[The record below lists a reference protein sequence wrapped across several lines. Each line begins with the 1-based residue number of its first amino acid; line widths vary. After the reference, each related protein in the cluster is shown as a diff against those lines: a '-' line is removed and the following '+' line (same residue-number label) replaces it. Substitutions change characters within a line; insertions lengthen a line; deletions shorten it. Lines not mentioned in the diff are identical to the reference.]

1 MTRHGD
7 GLGYESPL
15 VRARRQ
21 RGWTQAAAMRRF
33 EAAVLEQGEQS
44 PSGAS
49 LKRMFAYWES
59 GQRAVSVPVY
69 RRAFVAIYGQS
80 AEGLGFETSSAAD
93 IAGQASLS
101 GLETLRRDLDRVLS
115 YGAPSEVV
123 VDHWE
128 QLAERYGRATRD
140 RPAALLLAV
149 LSDDLGQLQSTL
161 TGSRSSVG
169 RRRLTRV
176 VAQMSGLMLLTLVKL
191 DERTAF
197 RRWARTARVASAE
210 AGDPLTQSWMLAQEA
225 YGHFYSNDLS
235 EAVAVAKRAEDVSSA
250 PGGVGA
256 PLAAALEARVCAAIG
271 DRQATTAALRRAE
284 EHVSHLNGDALLP
297 SAFGYN
303 EAQLAFHAGSA
314 YTMLRDLPAAFAAQE
329 RALVLCAPRDYTDRA
344 LTRLDRA
351 ACFVVDGDVT
361 ASAHEIA
368 GTLLGLDDE
377 QRRGIIDGRARKV
390 IGGMSAKQRQLPI
403 VRELRDLVR
412 PTREEE
418 FQ

>member
-1 MTRHGD
+1 
-7 GLGYESPL
+7 
-15 VRARRQ
+15 
-21 RGWTQAAAMRRF
+21 MRRF

-44 PSGAS
+44 PTGTS

-80 AEGLGFETSSAAD
+80 AEGLGFETPSPELVQQPSS
-93 IAGQASLS
+93 S
-101 GLETLRRDLDRVLS
+101 GLETLRRDLERVLS
-115 YGAPSEVV
+115 NGAPSEFV
-123 VDHWE
+123 VDDWE

-140 RPAALLLAV
+140 RPAALLLAD
-149 LSDDLGQLQSTL
+149 LSDDLGQLQMAL
-161 TGSRSSVG
+161 TESRSSVG

-191 DERTAF
+191 DDRTAF

-235 EAVAVAKRAEDVSSA
+235 EAVAVAERAQLVSSTA
-250 PGGVGA
+250 GGVGA
-256 PLAAALEARVCAAIG
+256 PLAAALEARAYAVIG
-271 DRQATTAALRRAE
+271 DRQATTSALGRAE
-284 EHVSHLNGDALLP
+284 EFVSHLSGDALLP

-303 EAQLAFHAGSA
+303 AAQLAFHAGSA
-314 YTMLRDLPAAFAAQE
+314 YTGLRDLPAAFAAQE
-329 RALVLCAPRDYTDRA
+329 RALVLCAPGDYTDRA
-344 LTRLDRA
+344 MTRLDRA

-361 ASAHEIA
+361 ASAQEIA

-377 QRRGIIDGRARKV
+377 QRRGIIDGRAREV
-390 IGGMSAKQRQLPI
+390 IGGMSVKQRQLPV

-412 PTREEE
+412 PTREEDL
-418 FQ
+418 Q

>member
-1 MTRHGD
+1 MTRQGD
-7 GLGYESPL
+7 GRGHESPL
-15 VRARRQ
+15 QRARRQ

-44 PSGAS
+44 PTGAS

-80 AEGLGFETSSAAD
+80 AESLGFETALPDLVAQPSP
-93 IAGQASLS
+93 S
-101 GLETLRRDLDRVLS
+101 GLEALRRDLDRVMS
-115 YGAPSEVV
+115 HGAPSDFV
-123 VDHWE
+123 VDDWE

-140 RPAALLLAV
+140 RPAGLLLAD
-149 LSDDLGQLQSTL
+149 LSDDLGQLQAAL
-161 TGSRSSVG
+161 TESRSSVG

-191 DERTAF
+191 DDRTAF

-235 EAVAVAKRAEDVSSA
+235 EAIAVAERAQEVSSA

-256 PLAAALEARVCAAIG
+256 PLAAALEARACAAIG
-271 DRQATTAALRRAE
+271 DRRATTAALGRAE
-284 EHVSHLNGDALLP
+284 EHVSHLSGDALLP

-314 YTMLRDLPAAFAAQE
+314 YTRLRELPAAFAAQE
-329 RALVLCAPRDYTDRA
+329 RALLLAAPGDYTDRA
-344 LTRLDRA
+344 MTRLDRA
-351 ACFVVDGDVT
+351 ACFAVDGDVT
-361 ASAHEIA
+361 ASAQEIA

-377 QRRGIIDGRARKV
+377 QRRGIIDGRARDV
-390 IGGMSAKQRQLPI
+390 IGGMSTKQRQLPV
-403 VRELRDLVR
+403 VRELHDLVR
-412 PTREEE
+412 ST
-418 FQ
+418 

>member
-1 MTRHGD
+1 MTRQGD

-21 RGWTQAAAMRRF
+21 RGWTQATARRRF
-33 EAAVLEQGEQS
+33 EAAVLEQGQQS
-44 PSGAS
+44 PTGAS

-59 GQRAVSVPVY
+59 GERSVSVPVY

-80 AEGLGFETSSAAD
+80 AESLGFEMPSADMARQTSHSD
-93 IAGQASLS
+93 
-101 GLETLRRDLDRVLS
+101 LETLRRDLDRVLS
-115 YGAPSEVV
+115 CGAPSEVV
-123 VDHWE
+123 VDDWE
-128 QLAERYGRATRD
+128 QLAECYGRATRD
-140 RPAALLLAV
+140 RPAALLLAD
-149 LSDDLGQLQSTL
+149 LSDDLGQLQAAL
-161 TGSRSSVG
+161 TESRSSVG

-191 DERTAF
+191 DDRTAF

-210 AGDPLTQSWMLAQEA
+210 AGDPLTHSWMLAQEA

-235 EAVAVAKRAEDVSSA
+235 EAVAVAERAQDVSSA

-256 PLAAALEARVCAAIG
+256 PLAAALEARAYAVIG
-271 DRQATTAALRRAE
+271 DRHATTAALRRAE
-284 EHVSHLNGDALLP
+284 AHVSHLSGDALLP

-314 YTMLRDLPAAFAAQE
+314 YTRLRDLPAAFAAQE
-329 RALVLCAPRDYTDRA
+329 RALVLCAPGDYTDRA
-344 LTRLDRA
+344 MTRLDRA

-361 ASAHEIA
+361 ASAQEVA
-368 GTLLGLDDE
+368 GTLLGLDDG
-377 QRRGIIDGRARKV
+377 QRRGIIDGRAREV
-390 IGGMSAKQRQLPI
+390 IGGMSAKQRQLPV

-412 PTREEE
+412 PTREEDL
-418 FQ
+418 Q

>member
-1 MTRHGD
+1 
-7 GLGYESPL
+7 
-15 VRARRQ
+15 
-21 RGWTQAAAMRRF
+21 MRRF
-33 EAAVLEQGEQS
+33 EAAVLDQGEQS
-44 PSGAS
+44 PTGAS

-80 AEGLGFETSSAAD
+80 AEGLGFETPSTDLMQQPSPA
-93 IAGQASLS
+93 

-115 YGAPSEVV
+115 NGAPSEFV
-123 VDHWE
+123 VDDWE

-140 RPAALLLAV
+140 RPAALLLAD
-149 LSDDLGQLQSTL
+149 LSDDLGQLQATL
-161 TGSRSSVG
+161 TESRSTVG

-191 DERTAF
+191 DNRMAF

-210 AGDPLTQSWMLAQEA
+210 AGDSLTHSWMLAQEA
-225 YGHFYSNDLS
+225 YGHFYSNDLY
-235 EAVAVAKRAEDVSSA
+235 EAIAVAQRAQEVSSV

-256 PLAAALEARVCAAIG
+256 PLAAALEARAHAVVG
-271 DRQATTAALRRAE
+271 DRQATAAALGRAE
-284 EHVSHLNGDALLP
+284 ELVSHLSGDALLA

-314 YTMLRDLPAAFAAQE
+314 YTRLGDLPAAFAAQE
-329 RALVLCAPRDYTDRA
+329 RALVLCAPGDYTDRA
-344 LTRLDRA
+344 MTRLDRA

-361 ASAHEIA
+361 ASAQEIA

-377 QRRGIIDGRARKV
+377 QRRGIIDGRAREV
-390 IGGMSAKQRQLPI
+390 IGEMSATQRQLPV
-403 VRELRDLVR
+403 VRELHDLVR
-412 PTREEE
+412 PTREDDLL
-418 FQ
+418 